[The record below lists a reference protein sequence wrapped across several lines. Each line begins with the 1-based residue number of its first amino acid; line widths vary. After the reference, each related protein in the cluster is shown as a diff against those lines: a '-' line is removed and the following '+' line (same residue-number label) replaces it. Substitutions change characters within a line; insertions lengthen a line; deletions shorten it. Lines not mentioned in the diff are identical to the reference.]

1 MSAEDHNGERSP
13 AVNTTKVDHSLDD
26 LAKGLANG
34 DVSRRKALRLIG
46 GALLGGVWASI
57 PGVALAQQGE
67 NSACAQFCI
76 QAFPPGPERGQCIRQ
91 GAQGEGPCHRFG
103 CCVCSESTNPDL
115 PGQSGCSPNVTSQEQ
130 CCDVCRSAPPAYR
143 QCSFVSGPTPF
154 TCESAPGPVGLE
166 CRPT

>member
-1 MSAEDHNGERSP
+1 MSAEDRNGERSP
-13 AVNTTKVDHSLDD
+13 SVNTTKVDHSLDD

-57 PGVALAQQGE
+57 PGVALAQRAKTAPAHSSVSRHSPRVR
-67 NSACAQFCI
+67 SADSVS
-76 QAFPPGPERGQCIRQ
+76 GRGAGQ
-91 GAQGEGPCHRFG
+91 GPCHRFG

-130 CCDVCRSAPPAYR
+130 CCDVCLL
-143 QCSFVSGPTPF
+143 GTP
-154 TCESAPGPVGLE
+154 SLQAV
-166 CRPT
+166 